1 MTRRQRKLA
10 SSSGDLLHPGASGP
24 GAESS
29 PRVTERDI
37 MISAR
42 KALHL
47 LDDERA
53 LRSNPLLA
61 HLDVRLSHDRL
72 RAHVLRALE
81 SLDPGSRADVASER
95 RGRLYT
101 ILLQCDVQR
110 IPHERTAA
118 TLGLSR
124 RQFYRDR
131 RAALV
136 AFAAA
141 LREVRATAV
150 PATTEPRDVR
160 LLYIKTLR
168 EQGKY
173 DLVWRESVRAL
184 AAMRGD
190 PREAEVWTV
199 ASEAARFFGNARK
212 SQEAIDAL
220 RAINERPEH
229 PHLRRAT
236 ALRTA
241 ICEASLDWMQADLS
255 AARAR
260 VERVVCEGG
269 DERTMY
275 GRDVTLFGILLNLGA
290 RMALDAGDW
299 SAAAEYTRRGERIA
313 ARSEVQHV
321 SSFHHR
327 LRASLALQRDGDL
340 SRATTELHDAL
351 DIADAHNA
359 ISPIAI
365 SSVEL
370 GVALMT
376 SDPGRAIDY
385 IRFGLAMGRDACGFD
400 DFATLY
406 ARTVPALLAQAS
418 TASVFEG
425 IESLRARAPL
435 FRRADLMTRLGEA
448 SVSLAAADYA
458 VAAATTADLAREF
471 ERASM
476 LPAAA
481 EAQVIS
487 AEALCRNGRTLA
499 ARRALR
505 RAREFISIHGAA
517 PVRRRAAAID
527 GTLAL
532 SG

>member
-1 MTRRQRKLA
+1 
-10 SSSGDLLHPGASGP
+10 
-24 GAESS
+24 
-29 PRVTERDI
+29 VTERDLI
-37 MISAR
+37 VNAR
-42 KALHL
+42 KALQL
-47 LDDERA
+47 MDDERA

-81 SLDPGSRADVASER
+81 WLDPGSRADAASER
-95 RGRLYT
+95 RARLHT

-110 IPHERTAA
+110 APHERTAA

-131 RAALV
+131 RAALL
-136 AFAAA
+136 AFAGA
-141 LREVRATAV
+141 LREVHAIAV

-184 AAMRGD
+184 ADMRGD
-190 PREAEVWTV
+190 PREAEILTV
-199 ASEAARFFGNARK
+199 ASEAARFFGNVRK

-220 RAINERPEH
+220 RAIGERPEH

-241 ICEASLDWMQADLS
+241 ICEASLDWMQANLT

-260 VERVVCEGG
+260 VERVVREGG
-269 DERTMY
+269 DERAMY
-275 GRDVTLFGILLNLGA
+275 GRDVTLFGILLNSGA
-290 RMALDAGDW
+290 LMAIDAGDW
-299 SAAAEYTRRGERIA
+299 AAAAEYTRRSERIA

-321 SSFHHR
+321 SSIHHR
-327 LRASLALQRDGDL
+327 LRGSLALQRDGDL

-351 DIADAHNA
+351 DVADVHNVM
-359 ISPIAI
+359 SPIAT

-370 GVALMT
+370 GVALMAN
-376 SDPGRAIDY
+376 DRQRAIDY
-385 IRFGLAMGRDACGFD
+385 IRFGLAIGRDACGFD

-406 ARTVPALLAQAS
+406 AKTVPALLAHAS
-418 TASVFEG
+418 TESVLEG
-425 IESLRARAPL
+425 IEVLRARSPL
-435 FRRADLMTRLGEA
+435 FRRAELLTRLGEA
-448 SVSLAAADYA
+448 SISLAAGEYESAASSSAD
-458 VAAATTADLAREF
+458 VACEL
-471 ERASM
+471 ERTSM
-476 LPAAA
+476 LPA
-481 EAQVIS
+481 S
-487 AEALCRNGRTLA
+487 AEALVVSAEALFRNGRALA

-505 RAREFISIHGAA
+505 RARELITMYGGA
-517 PVRRRAAAID
+517 PIRRRAA
-527 GTLAL
+527 GLGETLAL
-532 SG
+532 TAG